1 MSREAPTTL
10 FTSRLHTTAVAIES
24 QSVPGPSARGDAIN
38 YPTLRIGRDKRVP
51 PNGGPDKQVSP
62 TGQSLLLTVVE
73 ENPYLD

>member
-1 MSREAPTTL
+1 M
-10 FTSRLHTTAVAIES
+10 
-24 QSVPGPSARGDAIN
+24 D
-38 YPTLRIGRDKRVP
+38 YPTLRIGPDERVPPRGGRDKRVP